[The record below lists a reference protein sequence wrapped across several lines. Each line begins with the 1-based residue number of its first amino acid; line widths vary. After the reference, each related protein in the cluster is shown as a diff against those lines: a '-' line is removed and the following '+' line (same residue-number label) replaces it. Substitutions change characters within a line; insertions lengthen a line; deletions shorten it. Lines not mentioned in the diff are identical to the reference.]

1 MKIIFIFLFL
11 FLYSCDKIKTTTIN
25 KNNNDTIA
33 IETTVPDEVATFPN
47 EKKYFI
53 AVNKEILEIFCTFD
67 KINDNEISLQVDYF
81 DNRTLLS
88 DSSAVGKKNDR
99 ISSHKISYEEQMK
112 LLCKIFEKADTKY
125 NLSNM
130 HSIIF
135 GELINNGD
143 LAVEVTNVYYK
154 RYGKE
159 ALCDYKYIEQIIE
172 NSSLKKYLNDAL
184 KPYSLSVDTINIEK
198 AFFVSKTKLF
208 ETKKIKYPPS
218 EIPEKI
224 LNCSIYV
231 TLSHK
236 E

>member
-1 MKIIFIFLFL
+1 MKILFIFL

-25 KNNNDTIA
+25 ENNNDTIVVEA
-33 IETTVPDEVATFPN
+33 TVSDEVATFPN

-53 AVNKEILEIFCTFD
+53 VVNKDTLDIFCTFD

-88 DSSAVGKKNDR
+88 DSSAIGKKNIR
-99 ISSHKISYEEQMK
+99 ITTHKISYEEQMK
-112 LLCKIFEKADTKY
+112 LLCKIFEKANTKY
-125 NLSNM
+125 NLSNI
-130 HSIIF
+130 HSIIL
-135 GELINNGD
+135 GELIDNGD
-143 LAVEVTNVYYK
+143 LAVEVTTVYYK

-184 KPYSLSVDTINIEK
+184 KPYSLSVDKINIEK
-198 AFFVSKTKLF
+198 AFFVSKTKLL
-208 ETKKIKYPPS
+208 ESKKIKYPPS
-218 EIPEKI
+218 EIPDKI

-231 TLSHK
+231 TLSPR
-236 E
+236 